1 MYNRDLDYASSKAR
15 SIEYETDISRAKYLA
30 TDMYYYINS
39 ADSYIIRLENDLSN
53 AKKTAETEKEK
64 NDLLV
69 DENER
74 LKKELE
80 KSNKLNDALTAR
92 IALKEIYSKSG
103 SEWYSSEGSLIAGKI
118 RNSVNEFEKNNEI
131 DIKINDVVDFNSAY
145 EKIELNNESFRE
157 EKRKNTA
164 VTFIKIAETELT
176 MEAVSKAIEKI
187 NLIQNK
193 NVKKALLSELS
204 SIERRINS
212 RLKRQEVVN
221 GIKNLIK
228 RI

>member
-1 MYNRDLDYASSKAR
+1 MRNYDLDRAASKAR
-15 SIEYETDISRAKYLA
+15 SIEYETDLSRAKGLA
-30 TDMYYYINS
+30 SDIHFSINS
-39 ADSYIIRLENDLSN
+39 ADSYIIRLEDDLS
-53 AKKTAETEKEK
+53 KAERNLSNEQEK
-64 NDLLV
+64 NDLLK

-80 KSNKLNDALTAR
+80 RANKISDALTAR
-92 IALKEIYSKSG
+92 IALKEIYGKNG
-103 SEWYSSEGSLIAGKI
+103 SQWYTSEGLLLASKI

-131 DIKINDVVDFNSAY
+131 NIKINDADDFNSAY
-145 EKIELNNESFRE
+145 EKIEINNESFRE

-164 VTFIKIAETELT
+164 IAFIKIAEAELT

-193 NVKKALLSELS
+193 NTKKALLSELS
-204 SIERRINS
+204 SIERKINS

-221 GIKNLIK
+221 GIKSLIMRK
-228 RI
+228 